1 MRSFKI
7 EKTKPIQSYNLP
19 AKYRDECNRFVDKLK
34 KNLGSSIKLLVL
46 TGSGGNEKIVENISD
61 LDFMIVVEDSI
72 ESKKVIDL
80 LAKITQNTSIKIG
93 TTFYKRNEFEKGLI
107 DTKTISTLELLRKGI
122 YNAIIS
128 DESLNIPALSDQY
141 RRDMHKMVLGN
152 YIHSLKRKLYNPIE
166 EDVFQIEKEI
176 RNIKKFIISSK
187 EKLLIDPELIVKE
200 FDAMYPNS
208 PEIPK
213 FETKQQLSK
222 YFMSCFDFLDF
233 ISEKVIIRGS
243 R

>member
-80 LAKITQNTSIKIG
+80 LAKITQNTSQACTKQINYV
-93 TTFYKRNEFEKGLI
+93 TTAN
-107 DTKTISTLELLRKGI
+107 
-122 YNAIIS
+122 
-128 DESLNIPALSDQY
+128 
-141 RRDMHKMVLGN
+141 
-152 YIHSLKRKLYNPIE
+152 
-166 EDVFQIEKEI
+166 
-176 RNIKKFIISSK
+176 NIKKEIS
-187 EKLLIDPELIVKE
+187 
-200 FDAMYPNS
+200 YNGH
-208 PEIPK
+208 
-213 FETKQQLSK
+213 Q
-222 YFMSCFDFLDF
+222 
-233 ISEKVIIRGS
+233 
-243 R
+243 